1 MGTSFSITEADSNDG
16 ITLKLQSRQTLVTVL
31 NWLQAFGV
39 FYLICQTLV
48 VGYAIVSTPSGTAVP
63 HAIWLLAPLLACLVV
78 AHTTRFE
85 VGLYLDT
92 ITAGMRYTYV
102 VLALAIITNG
112 VALGL
117 FVWELVQGLSN
128 FFVLSYGYLIA
139 TVAVTGVFLV
149 CEILLFFAVWVLHR
163 DLGKFYTFFLY
174 YSANAEVFR
183 AEHAWRMG
191 WKPRYSQ
198 YDPQYHHPQKDKMD
212 EQERLWQAPPPY
224 RGNNNNNNNST
235 SAPPTDDF
243 DIDIKNPIRNGIR
256 NTRVV
261 IQGRKLLK

>member
-39 FYLICQTLV
+39 FYLIVQTLV

-63 HAIWLLAPLLACLVV
+63 HAIWLLAPLFACLVV

-92 ITAGMRYTYV
+92 ITAGMRYAYV
-102 VLALAIITNG
+102 ALALAIITNG

-117 FVWELVQGLSN
+117 FVWELVQGVSN
-128 FFVLSYGYLIA
+128 FFVQSYGYLIA
-139 TVAVTGVFLV
+139 TVAVTGLFLL

-163 DLGKFYTFFLY
+163 DL
-174 YSANAEVFR
+174 
-183 AEHAWRMG
+183 EHAWRMN

-198 YDPQYHHPQKDKMD
+198 YDPQYHPAKKEKITKVDMD
-212 EQERLWQAPPPY
+212 EEEGYVQPSDMR
-224 RGNNNNNNNST
+224 NN
-235 SAPPTDDF
+235 DGGDF
-243 DIDIKNPIRNGIR
+243 DIKNPIRQGLR
-256 NTRVV
+256 STRFA